1 MDQNHNWI
9 NLAYLFVIVGVVI
22 WFGLTYHNNISF
34 WKQEKIEMQQKIEM
48 LNKANLVLTEE
59 NTFLKKQIKECN
71 NTNFNILTSLV
82 DQYSILKENNQKLLT
97 QKNTLIQ
104 KQKKNKEVKI
114 IEKDEPVQVIYFG
127 KKNNNNKPF
136 GIR

>member
-1 MDQNHNWI
+1 MDQNNNWI

-22 WFGLTYHNNISF
+22 WFGLTYNNNISF

-48 LNKANLVLTEE
+48 LNKTNLVLTEE
-59 NTFLKKQIKECN
+59 NTFLKKQIKELN
-71 NTNFNILTSLV
+71 NTNFSILTSLV

-104 KQKKNKEVKI
+104 KQKKNKEVKVI
-114 IEKDEPVQVIYFG
+114 KKDEPVQVMYFG
-127 KKNNNNKPF
+127 KKNNNNNPF

>member
-1 MDQNHNWI
+1 MDQNNNWI

-22 WFGLTYHNNISF
+22 WFGLTYNNNISF

-48 LNKANLVLTEE
+48 LNKTNLVLTEE
-59 NTFLKKQIKECN
+59 NTFLKKQIKELN
-71 NTNFNILTSLV
+71 NTNFSILTSLV

-104 KQKKNKEVKI
+104 KQKKNKEVKV
-114 IEKDEPVQVIYFG
+114 IEKDEPVQVMYFG
-127 KKNNNNKPF
+127 KKNNNK
-136 GIR
+136 

>member
-1 MDQNHNWI
+1 MEQNNNWI

-22 WFGLTYHNNISF
+22 WFGLTYNNNISF
-34 WKQEKIEMQQKIEM
+34 WQQEKIEMQQKIEM

-59 NTFLKKQIKECN
+59 NTFLKKQIKEFN
-71 NTNFNILTSLV
+71 NTNFSILTSLV

-104 KQKKNKEVKI
+104 KQKKNKEVKV
-114 IEKDEPVQVIYFG
+114 IEKDEPVQVMYFG
-127 KKNNNNKPF
+127 KKNNNK
-136 GIR
+136 